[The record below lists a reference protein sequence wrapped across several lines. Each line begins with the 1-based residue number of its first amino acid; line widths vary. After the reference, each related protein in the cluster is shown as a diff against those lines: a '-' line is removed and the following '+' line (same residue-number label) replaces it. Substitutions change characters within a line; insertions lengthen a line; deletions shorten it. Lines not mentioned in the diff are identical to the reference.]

1 MYLFIYVLC
10 VYVCIMHYVLC
21 VYVCMYYVC
30 MYVCI
35 TYVCMYICMYVLCM
49 YVLRMYEG
57 KSISIRTSV
66 IIFYGL
72 AVLLSARAC

>member
-1 MYLFIYVLC
+1 MYVFIYLCIMRVCMHYALRIMCVRMHVLC
-10 VYVCIMHYVLC
+10 M
-21 VYVCMYYVC
+21 YVCMYYVR
-30 MYVCI
+30 
-35 TYVCMYICMYVLCM
+35 MYVLCM
-49 YVLRMYEG
+49 YVLRMYEC